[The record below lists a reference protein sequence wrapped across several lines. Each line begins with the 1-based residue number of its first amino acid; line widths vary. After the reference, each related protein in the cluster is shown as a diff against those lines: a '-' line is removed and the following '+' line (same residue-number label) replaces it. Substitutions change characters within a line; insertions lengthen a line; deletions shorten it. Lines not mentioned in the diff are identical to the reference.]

1 VVNQRE
7 EWRGG
12 EESDEEQAEQA
23 EAEQAGAA
31 KLLECA
37 VCAVHFFT
45 KWVSGEM
52 MGIYPLV
59 N

>member
-1 VVNQRE
+1 MVNQRE

-23 EAEQAGAA
+23 GAA
-31 KLLECA
+31 KLLELLE
-37 VCAVHFFT
+37 CAVHFFT